1 MSTIGNPPCDVGVI
15 RSRRADTPCEETSRP
30 WILAATTIGSAM
42 VFIDSTVTNV
52 ALPRIRECLGATAAD
67 SQWIVESYA
76 LFLSTLILA
85 AKHRRGEEN
94 GQPEDETVPV

>member
-1 MSTIGNPPCDVGVI
+1 LFTIGNPPCDVGII

-30 WILAATTIGSAM
+30 WVLAATTIGSAM
-42 VFIDSTVTNV
+42 
-52 ALPRIRECLGATAAD
+52 ALGARAAD

-85 AKHRRGEEN
+85 AAKHRRGEEN
-94 GQPEDETVPV
+94 WPTWGRTVPV

>member
-15 RSRRADTPCEETSRP
+15 RSRRAEETSRP
-30 WILAATTIGSAM
+30 WVLATTIGSAM
-42 VFIDSTVTNV
+42 AFIDSTVTNV
-52 ALPRIRECLGATAAD
+52 ALPQIRESLGATAAD

-85 AKHRRGEEN
+85 PAKHRRGEEN